1 MNQNETRTLWI
12 SVAAAIFAVFLLY
25 SYTQE
30 KSAELTKKFGAKKR
44 VVVAKTEIRE
54 MQTIDETMLQVQER
68 PVDFSEP
75 GSLTDPEIAVGQVA
89 LAPINVGEQVLESKI
104 RQPGPGINPSSQ
116 VAPTKRGMAL
126 PIDANR
132 GVAKLL
138 KPGDRIDILVAVTV
152 GSGPKKTK
160 KVKTILQNITILA
173 TGMKIIN
180 ELPRLFEKDGKGY
193 IVNNLRED
201 TDYSTILV
209 EVSPQEAE
217 QLVYILDASPSSIYY
232 TLRHPS
238 DQEIRKKNG
247 PTSIGNIIKKVKVKK
262 PRVQYVA
269 PRIPAATLIKSKP
282 KKRRKRKSGPF
293 KDID

>member
-12 SVAAAIFAVFLLY
+12 SVASAIFAVFLLY

-44 VVVAKTEIRE
+44 VVVAKSEIKE
-54 MQTIDETMLQVQER
+54 MQTIDETMLQIVER

-116 VAPTKRGMAL
+116 VAPLKRGMAL
-126 PIDANR
+126 PIDATR

-138 KPGDRIDILVAVTV
+138 KPGDRIDILAAVTT
-152 GSGPKKTK
+152 GSGPRKRKE
-160 KVKTILQNITILA
+160 VKTILQNVTILA

-193 IVNNLRED
+193 VVNNLRED

-209 EVSPQEAE
+209 EVTPKESE
-217 QLVYILDASPSSIYY
+217 QLVYILDTSPGSLYY

-238 DQEIRKKNG
+238 DQKTLGKTSTTSINQIVQKPKPVFRRAPVSISRPKIKKAPVKKRKKRTG
-247 PTSIGNIIKKVKVKK
+247 DF
-262 PRVQYVA
+262 RD
-269 PRIPAATLIKSKP
+269 L
-282 KKRRKRKSGPF
+282 
-293 KDID
+293 

>member
-44 VVVAKTEIRE
+44 VVVAKTEIKE

-126 PIDANR
+126 PIDSTR

-152 GSGPKKTK
+152 GSGPKKSK
-160 KVKTILQNITILA
+160 KVKTILQNITVLA

-180 ELPRLFEKDGKGY
+180 ELPRLFEKDGNGY

-209 EVSPQEAE
+209 EVSPAEAE
-217 QLVYILDASPSSIYY
+217 QLVYILDASPGSIYY

-247 PTSIGNIIKKVKVKK
+247 PTSITNIIKKAKPVKPQIRYIEK
-262 PRVQYVA
+262 
-269 PRIPAATLIKSKP
+269 RIPAATIIKP
-282 KKRRKRKSGPF
+282 KKKVRRRKSGPF